1 MQAVPQI
8 LTRHYVAIFILASA
22 TLSYQIL
29 ITRFFSVMLY
39 YHFAFA
45 AITLAMLG
53 LTRGAMKV
61 YGKPD
66 RYAAER
72 VGVEFATHASWF
84 AITSVGAMIVF
95 LCVPLVIPGTWVPVA
110 LAITTFA
117 FVLPFTESGVC
128 ITLLLTRLPYGG
140 GWLYAA
146 DLSGAALGCLGVIF
160 VLLVV
165 DPVSAAL
172 WIGACAAGT
181 GWLVVRDSG
190 DLRSRRLS
198 GTVALVLAAAATVHT
213 GLDVSGR
220 NHLGVVWAK
229 GHQQTG
235 TLFERWNTYS
245 RVRVTALGEGVP
257 FGWGFAHSQDMKV
270 EQNYLDIDA
279 DASTVITRSDGDF
292 GKLSYLKDDV
302 INAAYLVQPLDD
314 VAVVGVGGGRDILS
328 ALHFGARHISGI
340 EINPAI
346 FEVLTDKFADF
357 SGHLDRQPG
366 VSLVNA
372 EARSTINHTSDRFDL
387 VQISLIDTWA
397 ATAAGGLTLTENRLY
412 TVEAWDDFYRA
423 LKPGGLLSVSR
434 WYEPNGHRGEFDRLI
449 GIAASALQR
458 TGVPA
463 AELPRHVV
471 ALNVGNIVTVITRPD
486 AFTDTQ
492 WQGARKRLVAQGFK
506 ILLAPDVAFDS
517 VTSTLMSGKADAAF
531 FASLPE
537 NITPSTDDNPFF
549 FYTAR
554 FADLV
559 TRPSSA
565 LTNNNAAISMSLLL
579 IAVSLGACGYYIV
592 GPFVRLARRIPL
604 SDLTPPVVYFCAI
617 GMGFMLIEI
626 SQMQRLMVFL
636 GHPVYGLA
644 VVLFTIL
651 LFGGAGSATVGAQTP
666 RLGTVIARI
675 AALLT
680 MLVLA
685 GLLTPLVGTWARSEA
700 TAMRIVLSVLL
711 LAPPAFCMGM
721 MFPLGLGL
729 WRRHAELLPFFWS
742 ANGIT
747 SMFASVLGMV
757 LSIEFGIA
765 RTYAIGVCFYVVCAV
780 LVVRSHQ
787 ASGLRQAHAVTA
799 LLTAIVVAGT
809 LMLSSGSAVAETYA
823 EKQAQCELS
832 AIRDT
837 RSGLAIQFI
846 RSACN
851 WLAQNGDSLL
861 NESGRGYHVCL
872 VQQLSGVQAD
882 QAAGAI
888 ISACRTL
895 APPF

>member
-1 MQAVPQI
+1 LAKTFIEERILQAFPRI
-8 LTRHYVAIFILASA
+8 LSRHYFAIFILASA

-45 AITLAMLG
+45 AISLAMLG
-53 LTRGAMKV
+53 LTRGAMEV
-61 YGKPD
+61 YSKPG
-66 RYAAER
+66 RYVSER
-72 VGVEFATHASWF
+72 VGVEFARHASWF
-84 AITSVGAMIVF
+84 AITGVGAMIAF
-95 LCVPLVIPGTWVPVA
+95 LSVPLVVPGEYVPVA
-110 LAITTFA
+110 LAIATFA
-117 FVLPFTESGVC
+117 FVMPFTESGVC

-165 DPVSAAL
+165 DPVSATL
-172 WIGACAAGT
+172 WIGAFAAGA
-181 GWLVVRDSG
+181 GWIVVRDGG
-190 DLRSRRLS
+190 DIRSLRLS
-198 GTVALVLAAAATVHT
+198 GAVALTLAAAATVHT
-213 GLDVSGR
+213 ELDVSGKS
-220 NHLGVVWAK
+220 HLGVFWAK
-229 GHQQTG
+229 GNQQMG

-245 RVRVTALGEGVP
+245 RVRVTALGESAP
-257 FGWGFAHSQDMKV
+257 FGWGLAHTPEMKID
-270 EQNYLDIDA
+270 QNYLDIDA
-279 DASTVITRSDGDF
+279 DASTVITRNDGDI

-302 INAAYLVQPLDD
+302 INAAYLVQPPAD

-328 ALHFGARHISGI
+328 GLFFGAKHIRGI

-372 EARSTINHTSDRFDL
+372 EARSYINHSSDRYDL

-434 WYEPNGHRGEFDRLI
+434 WYEPDGHRGEFYRLVA
-449 GIAASALQR
+449 IAASALQR
-458 TGVPA
+458 KGVSA

-471 ALNVGNIVTVITRPD
+471 VLNVGNIVTVITRPD
-486 AFTDTQ
+486 AFTNAQ
-492 WQGARKRLVAQGFK
+492 WQGARTRLLAQGFK
-506 ILLAPDVAFDS
+506 ILLAPNVTFDT

-554 FADLV
+554 FGDLA
-559 TRPSSA
+559 TKPLSA
-565 LTNNNAAISMSLLL
+565 VTNNNAAISMTLLL
-579 IAVSLGACGYYIV
+579 IMVAFCACGYYIIS
-592 GPFVRLARRIPL
+592 PFVRLARRMPL
-604 SDLTPPVVYFCAI
+604 SALTPPVTYFCAI

-636 GHPVYGLA
+636 GHPVYGLG

-651 LFGGAGSATVGAQTP
+651 LFSGVGSATVGAHAP
-666 RLGTVIARI
+666 RLSAVIARVV
-675 AALLT
+675 ALLT
-680 MLVLA
+680 ALVLA
-685 GLLTPLVGTWARSEA
+685 GLLTPLFITWARSEA
-700 TAMRIVLSVLL
+700 TAMRILLSVLL

-721 MFPLGLGL
+721 MFPLGLSI
-729 WRRHAELLPFFWS
+729 WRRHSELLPFFWS

-747 SMFASVLGMV
+747 SMFASVLGMA

-765 RTYAIGVCFYVVCAV
+765 KTYALGACFYVVCAFMIV
-780 LVVRSHQ
+780 GSRQANRMGVSEASPVNGLGLARQDEVASAADPVAPSTQSTQIELVVNIKTAKSL
-787 ASGLRQAHAVTA
+787 GLIVPAAV
-799 LLTAIVVAGT
+799 
-809 LMLSSGSAVAETYA
+809 
-823 EKQAQCELS
+823 
-832 AIRDT
+832 R
-837 RSGLAIQFI
+837 
-846 RSACN
+846 
-851 WLAQNGDSLL
+851 
-861 NESGRGYHVCL
+861 
-872 VQQLSGVQAD
+872 
-882 QAAGAI
+882 
-888 ISACRTL
+888 
-895 APPF
+895 APMR

>member
-1 MQAVPQI
+1 LVGTFIEGGIVQRFPTIQN
-8 LTRHYVAIFILASA
+8 RHYVAIFILASA

-45 AITLAMLG
+45 AISLAMLG

-61 YGKPD
+61 YSKPG
-66 RYAAER
+66 RYGSER
-72 VGVEFATHASWF
+72 VGVEFAHHASWF
-84 AITSVGAMIVF
+84 AISSVGAMIAF
-95 LCVPLVIPGTWVPVA
+95 LCVPLVVPGAYVAVA
-110 LAITTFA
+110 LAIATMA
-117 FVLPFTESGVC
+117 FVMPFTESGVC

-165 DPVSAAL
+165 DPVSATL
-172 WIGACAAGT
+172 WMGAFAAGA
-181 GWLVVRDSG
+181 GWSLVRDSG
-190 DLRSRRLS
+190 DIRSVRLS
-198 GTVALVLAAAATVHT
+198 GTVALILVAAATVHT

-220 NHLGVVWAK
+220 NHLGVFWAK
-229 GHQQTG
+229 GNQQTG

-257 FGWGFAHSQDMKV
+257 FGWGFAHPQEMKV

-279 DASTVITRSDGDF
+279 DASTVITRTDGDV

-302 INAAYLVQPLDD
+302 INAAYLVQPLAD

-328 ALHFGARHISGI
+328 ALYFGAKHISGI

-346 FEVLTDKFADF
+346 FEVLTDRFADF

-366 VSLVNA
+366 VSLINA
-372 EARSTINHTSDRFDL
+372 EARSYINHSPDRFDL

-423 LKPGGLLSVSR
+423 LKPGGVLSVSR
-434 WYEPNGHRGEFDRLI
+434 WYEPDGHRGEFYRLV
-449 GIAASALQR
+449 GIAADALQR
-458 TGVPA
+458 KGVSA
-463 AELPRHVV
+463 AELPRHLV

-492 WQGARKRLVAQGFK
+492 WEGVRSRLLAQGFK
-506 ILLAPDVAFDS
+506 ILLAPDVTFDN
-517 VTSTLMSGKADAAF
+517 VTSTLMSGKADAKF

-554 FADLV
+554 FGDLV
-559 TRPSSA
+559 ARPSSA
-565 LTNNNAAISMSLLL
+565 VTNNNAAISTSLLL
-579 IAVSLGACGYYIV
+579 IAVSLGACGYYIIR
-592 GPFVRLARRIPL
+592 PFVRLARRLPL
-604 SDLTPPVVYFCAI
+604 SELTPPVTYFCAI

-636 GHPVYGLA
+636 GHPVYGLG

-651 LFGGAGSATVGAQTP
+651 LFSGVGSTTVGAHTP
-666 RLGTVIARI
+666 RLGAVIARV
-675 AALLT
+675 AGLLT

-685 GLLTPLVGTWARSEA
+685 GILTPLVTTWARSEA
-700 TAMRIVLSVLL
+700 TTMRILLSVLL

-721 MFPLGLGL
+721 MFPLGLSI

-747 SMFASVLGMV
+747 SMFASVLGMA
-757 LSIEFGIA
+757 LSIEFGIT
-765 RTYAIGVCFYVVCAV
+765 RTYAIGACFYVVCAFMI
-780 LVVRSHQ
+780 VRSCQ
-787 ASGLRQAHAVTA
+787 TNRMGESEKSPVDGL
-799 LLTAIVVAGT
+799 
-809 LMLSSGSAVAETYA
+809 
-823 EKQAQCELS
+823 
-832 AIRDT
+832 
-837 RSGLAIQFI
+837 GLV
-846 RSACN
+846 R
-851 WLAQNGDSLL
+851 
-861 NESGRGYHVCL
+861 
-872 VQQLSGVQAD
+872 
-882 QAAGAI
+882 
-888 ISACRTL
+888 
-895 APPF
+895 